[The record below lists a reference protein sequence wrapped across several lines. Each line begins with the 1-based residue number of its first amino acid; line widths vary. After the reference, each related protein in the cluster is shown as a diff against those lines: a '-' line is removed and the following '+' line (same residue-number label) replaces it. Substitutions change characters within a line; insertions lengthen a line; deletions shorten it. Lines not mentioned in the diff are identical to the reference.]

1 MKVRVSFARKRNS
14 NERNKWRIR
23 ERKNERNKEGIA
35 KRKLN
40 E

>member
-23 ERKNERNKEGIA
+23 EREREIKKELQ
-35 KRKLN
+35 KEN
-40 E
+40 